1 MCGVFGRFRWN
12 GPPVDPAALVP
23 LVDLLRHRGPDG
35 GGYWCAEGY
44 FFGHRRLAIIDLS
57 PGGAQP
63 MASADGRYVVTF
75 NGEIYNYV
83 ELEAELRA
91 AGYLFRTRSDTEVL
105 LHGYDAWGDGLLE
118 RLTGMFAFAL
128 ADREKGELLLARDR
142 FGEKPLLYH
151 DGDGDVVFASEL
163 APIAQH
169 LATSG
174 QRSVDLEGLGG
185 YLCMNFVPGERTL
198 MEGVRRLAPGT
209 MRKYGPQGL
218 VASRTYYRPEP
229 VQNARVDAGDLPGVL
244 AELRTRLDDAVR
256 IALRSDVPLALF
268 LSGGIDSSLI
278 AESSVRQGALTAAFC
293 IDVQAASFSEWDNA
307 KYVADRLKLRLERVP
322 LGPDVL
328 EDFLAMVSHADDP
341 LGDASAI
348 AVWQLARA
356 TAKQF
361 KVAVS
366 GDGGDELFG
375 GYLTYKATAVHREVT
390 SRFGGF
396 ARSMLRA
403 GARRIRATETKVSNS
418 YKLLRFLR
426 AADLPPGEAHFTWNG
441 AWLPNDAATLLSGDA
456 ARVLAREAVQRVAA
470 RHGISAR
477 PDLGELQRVDAREF
491 LPNDILVKVDRM
503 TMAHSLESRAPF
515 LNHHLAGLAFAAS
528 PRFAQ
533 SLAHPPKRLL
543 RTLADQTFGPRVSRA
558 KKQGFSIPVHAWL
571 RGPMKDLVMD
581 LLAPA
586 SLRAL
591 PFLDEAAVSGVRDRF
606 ILDEEPL
613 GFEVWGLCVLVAWH
627 RARMVSSAILPKTH
641 AASDLVEVHIP
652 FRAAGARSPASP
664 LAR

>member
-1 MCGVFGRFRWN
+1 MCGVFGRFSWSAAPN
-12 GPPVDPAALVP
+12 DPAELVP
-23 LVDLLRHRGPDG
+23 LVDRLRHRGPDG
-35 GGYWCAEGY
+35 GGYWCEGPY

-83 ELEAELRA
+83 ELEEELRGL
-91 AGYLFRTRSDTEVL
+91 GYVFRTRSDTEVL
-105 LHGYDAWGDGLLE
+105 LHGYDAWGDGVVD

-128 ADREKGELLLARDR
+128 ADRKQGELLLARDR
-142 FGEKPLLYH
+142 FGEKPLLYC
-151 DGDGDVVFASEL
+151 DGEGDVVFASEL
-163 APIAQH
+163 APIAEH
-169 LATSG
+169 LAKRG
-174 QRSVDLEGLGG
+174 DRSVDLEGLAGF
-185 YLCMNFVPGERTL
+185 LCMNFVPGERTL
-198 MEGVRRLAPGT
+198 MKGVRRLAPGA
-209 MRKYGPQGL
+209 MRKYGRQGL
-218 VASRTYYRPEP
+218 IASRSYYRPEP
-229 VQNARVDAGDLPGVL
+229 VQDTRVDAGDLRGVL
-244 AELRTRLDDAVR
+244 RELRTRLDDAVR
-256 IALRSDVPLALF
+256 IALRADVPLALF

-278 AESSVRQGALTAAFC
+278 AESAVRQGAISAAFC
-293 IDVQAASFSEWDNA
+293 IDVQAQSFSEWDNA
-307 KYVADRLKLRLERVP
+307 KHVADRLNLRLERVP
-322 LGPDVL
+322 LGPEVL
-328 EDFLAMVSHADDP
+328 QDFLEVVSHADDP
-341 LGDASAI
+341 LGDASAV

-396 ARSMLRA
+396 ARSVLRA
-403 GARRIRATETKVSNS
+403 GARRIRASETKVSNS

-441 AWLPNDAATLLSGDA
+441 AWLPSDAATLVSGDV
-456 ARVLAREAVQRVAA
+456 ARTLAKDAVKAVAA
-470 RHGISAR
+470 SHRISAR
-477 PDLGELQRVDAREF
+477 PDLGELQQVDAREY

-543 RTLADQTFGPRVSRA
+543 RTLADETFGPRVSRA
-558 KKQGFSIPVHAWL
+558 KKQGFSIPVHTWL
-571 RGPMKDLVMD
+571 RGPMKELVMD
-581 LLAPA
+581 LLSPT
-586 SLRAL
+586 SLRSLA
-591 PFLDEAAVSGVRDRF
+591 FLDEPAVSRVRDRF
-606 ILDEEPL
+606 ILGLEPL
-613 GFEVWGLCVLVAWH
+613 GFEIWGLCVLVAWH
-627 RARMVSSAILPKTH
+627 RARVQSAPRPLR
-641 AASDLVEVHIP
+641 ANALASTDLVRVHIS
-652 FRAAGARSPASP
+652 FGAAEKTC
-664 LAR
+664 

>member
-1 MCGVFGRFRWN
+1 MCGVFGRFSWS
-12 GPPVDPAALVP
+12 AAPNDAEELVP
-23 LVDLLRHRGPDG
+23 LLDLLRHRGPDG
-35 GGYWCAEGY
+35 GGYWCADGY

-83 ELEAELRA
+83 ELEEELRA
-91 AGYLFRTRSDTEVL
+91 RGYVFRTRSDTEVL
-105 LHGYDAWGDGLLE
+105 LHGYDAWGDALLDK
-118 RLTGMFAFAL
+118 LTGMFAFAL
-128 ADREKGELLLARDR
+128 ADRAKGELLLARDR
-142 FGEKPLLYH
+142 FGEKPLLYR

-169 LATSG
+169 IAASG
-174 QRSVDLEGLGG
+174 ERAVDLEGLGG

-209 MRKYGPQGL
+209 MRKYGAKGL
-218 VASRTYYRPEP
+218 IASRTYYRPEP
-229 VQNARVDAGDLPGVL
+229 VQDARVDAGDLRGVL
-244 AELRTRLDDAVR
+244 TELRTRLDDAVR

-293 IDVQAASFSEWDNA
+293 IDVQAQSFSEWDNA

-328 EDFLAMVSHADDP
+328 EDFLSMVSHADDP

-396 ARSMLRA
+396 ARSVLRA
-403 GARRIRATETKVSNS
+403 GARRIRASETKVSNS

-441 AWLPNDAATLLSGDA
+441 AWLPDDAARLLSGDT
-456 ARVLAREAVQRVAA
+456 ARALARGAVRGVAA

-477 PDLGELQRVDAREF
+477 PQLSELQQVDAREY

-515 LNHHLAGLAFAAS
+515 LNHHLAGLAFASSA
-528 PRFAQ
+528 RFAQ

-543 RTLADQTFGPRVSRA
+543 RALADETFGPRVSRA

-581 LLAPA
+581 LLSPA
-586 SLRAL
+586 SLRSLA
-591 PFLDEAAVSGVRDRF
+591 FLDEAEVSRVRDRF
-606 ILDEEPL
+606 MLAREPL
-613 GFEVWGLCVLVAWH
+613 GFEVWGLCVLVAWY
-627 RARMVSSAILPKTH
+627 RARVLTPVRP
-641 AASDLVEVHIP
+641 DEGRGPGDVVHVDIP
-652 FRAAGARSPASP
+652 FGDRASGA
-664 LAR
+664 

>member
-1 MCGVFGRFRWN
+1 MCGIFGRFSW
-12 GPPVDPAALVP
+12 GKTSPPNDPAVLAP

-142 FGEKPLLYH
+142 FGEKPLLYRE
-151 DGDGDVVFASEL
+151 GDGDLVFASEL

-169 LATSG
+169 LATRG
-174 QRSVDLEGLGG
+174 QRSIDLEGLGG

-218 VASRTYYRPEP
+218 VATRTYYRPEP

-244 AELRTRLDDAVR
+244 EELRTRLDDAVR

-356 TAKQF
+356 TAKEF

-456 ARVLAREAVQRVAA
+456 ARRLAREAVQRVAA
-470 RHGISAR
+470 RHEISAR

-581 LLAPA
+581 LLSPS

-591 PFLDEAAVSGVRDRF
+591 PFLDETAVSQVRDRF
-606 ILDEEPL
+606 MVGGEPL

-627 RARMVSSAILPKTH
+627 RARMVCSAILPETDS
-641 AASDLVEVHIP
+641 ATDLVEVRIP
-652 FRAAGARSPASP
+652 FRAAGAQR
-664 LAR
+664 

>member
-12 GPPVDPAALVP
+12 GPPNDPAVLAP

-35 GGYWCAEGY
+35 GGTWCAEGY

-105 LHGYDAWGDGLLE
+105 LHGYDAWGDRLLE

-142 FGEKPLLYH
+142 FGEKPLLYRE
-151 DGDGDVVFASEL
+151 GDGDVVFASEL

-169 LATSG
+169 LASTG
-174 QRSVDLEGLGG
+174 ARAVDLEGLGG
-185 YLCMNFVPGERTL
+185 FLCMNFVPGERTL

-209 MRKYGPQGL
+209 MRKYGPKGL

-244 AELRTRLDDAVR
+244 QELRTRLDDAVR

-356 TAKQF
+356 TAKEF

-441 AWLPNDAATLLSGDA
+441 AWLPDDAATLLSGDA
-456 ARVLAREAVQRVAA
+456 ARALARGAVRAVAA
-470 RHGISAR
+470 RHGMSAR
-477 PDLGELQRVDAREF
+477 PALGELQQADAREF

-581 LLAPA
+581 LLSPS

-591 PFLDEAAVSGVRDRF
+591 PFLDEAAVSQVRDRF
-606 ILDEEPL
+606 MLGGGGGGGGEPL

-627 RARMVSSAILPKTH
+627 RARMVSSPILSKTH
-641 AASDLVEVHIP
+641 PATDLVEVQIP
-652 FRAAGARSPASP
+652 FRASGAQR
-664 LAR
+664 